1 MRFLVT
7 GATGLLGPYLLGAAA
22 PHGRVAGAARGGTD
36 HDCNLEDSSEVR
48 RLIQTV
54 RPDVVLHAAALTN
67 VDGCEEAPAAAEQAN
82 VQATRNLATALP
94 EAARLVYISTDQVYP
109 DHPGLKREGEEA
121 PVNIYGRSKLAGE
134 LAARVR
140 PNSLIL
146 RCNMFG
152 PSRTPGR
159 RSFSDWIIDGLRRG
173 DPMTL
178 FTDVLFSPL
187 QFSTLAALTLE
198 CVARGIHGTFNM
210 GARNGTSKRDFAVM
224 IARHLGL
231 SLAHARDG
239 LSTAVATRAPRPLDL
254 RMDVSRLEAALGR
267 PMPTLQEE
275 VNRL

>member
-7 GATGLLGPYLLGAAA
+7 GATGLLGPYLLEEA
-22 PHGRVAGAARGGTD
+22 GRVGKAVGIARTNSA
-36 HDCNLEDSSEVR
+36 CNSDLTSPEAVI
-48 RLIQTV
+48 RLV
-54 RPDVVLHAAALTN
+54 DELRPDIVLHAAAMTN
-67 VDGCEEAPAAAEQAN
+67 VDRCEDDPIAADRAN
-82 VQATRNLATALP
+82 AMATQNLAMALP
-94 EAARLVYISTDQVYP
+94 PQARLVYISTDQVYP
-109 DHPGLKREGEEA
+109 DRSGLKREGEES
-121 PVNIYGRSKLAGE
+121 PVNAYGRSKLAGE
-134 LAARVR
+134 RAALGRS
-140 PNSLIL
+140 NTLIL

-159 RSFSDWIIDGLRRG
+159 HSFSDWIIDGLRRG

-210 GARNGTSKRDFAVM
+210 GARNGASKRDFAVM

-239 LSTAVATRAPRPLDL
+239 LSTAVAMRAPRPLDL

-275 VNRL
+275 VYRL